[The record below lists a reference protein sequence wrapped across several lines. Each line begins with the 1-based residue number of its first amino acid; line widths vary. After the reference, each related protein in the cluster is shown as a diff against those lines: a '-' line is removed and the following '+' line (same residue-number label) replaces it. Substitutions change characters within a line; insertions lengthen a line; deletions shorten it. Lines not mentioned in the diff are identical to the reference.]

1 MQLFVRARECS
12 LKSKYKKGQRIGAII
27 VIGNKIISM
36 ASNETKSHPIQFKLN
51 PLRFEASK
59 YDRCHNYIHAE
70 MKCILKCKDVD
81 FKKAKIYVYREDLHG
96 RLRMCRPCNAC
107 MAMIKE
113 VGIRHVYYT
122 SPDGFV
128 HEVIA

>member
-1 MQLFVRARECS
+1 MRARELS
-12 LKSKYKKGQRIGAII
+12 LKSHYKKGQRIGAIV
-27 VIGNKIISM
+27 VIGNKIISG
-36 ASNETKSHPIQFKLN
+36 ATNETKSHPIQFRLN
-51 PLRFEASK
+51 PLRFEESK

-70 MKCILKCKDVD
+70 MKCILKCKGVD
-81 FKKAKIYVYREDLHG
+81 FKKAKIYVYREDLEG

-128 HEVIA
+128 HEVIV